1 MLEHT
6 APHEKRVGG
15 RRDRDVVSGRTRN
28 TRTARMGFLVIVAVS
43 KRSPTLFVREGG
55 PVKKEN
61 VGVVAVSVVPA
72 VAASG
77 ITITIVDHVV
87 FIGDTRDTTHVY
99 GRSPTNGR
107 SLLRCS
113 TRVGN

>member
-1 MLEHT
+1 M
-6 APHEKRVGG
+6 
-15 RRDRDVVSGRTRN
+15 
-28 TRTARMGFLVIVAVS
+28 
-43 KRSPTLFVREGG
+43 
-55 PVKKEN
+55 KEN

-87 FIGDTRDTTHVY
+87 FIGGARETTNVY
-99 GRSPTNGR
+99 GRSHTNER
-107 SLLRCS
+107 SLLRCG